1 MTDPYRARHRQVTE
15 PERAPLV
22 EVFASIQ
29 GEGRFAG
36 SPMAFLRV
44 AVCPLRCT
52 YCDTPNSYTAELLFP
67 VTIGNQRLTERNP
80 VTGYRAAELA
90 LEAARHSVFGDTPR
104 PMVAV
109 TGGEPLLYAGFV
121 HAVGEV
127 LHEAGARLLLE
138 TAALDADALA
148 TCLDMVDHLS
158 ADYKLPET
166 ISPDDNDPGTQNVR
180 CVELAV
186 ARGISTDVK
195 IVVTPKVTD
204 ASLRLALERLS
215 SSRHHIT
222 LILQPVTPFGQE
234 TEPLPPQRLL
244 ALCRL
249 AHAAGFAPLVIP
261 QIHKLLD
268 LP

>member
-1 MTDPYRARHRQVTE
+1 VTGS
-15 PERAPLV
+15 RKAPLV

-29 GEGRFAG
+29 GEGRFVG
-36 SPMAFLRV
+36 RPMAFLRV

-52 YCDTPNSYTAELLFP
+52 YCDTPNSYTATPDFP
-67 VTIGNQRLTERNP
+67 VTIGDQQLIETNP
-80 VTGYRAAELA
+80 VPATRAAELV
-90 LEAARHSVFGDTPR
+90 LEAARHSPFGDTPTT
-104 PMVAV
+104 MVAV
-109 TGGEPLLYAGFV
+109 TGGEPLLYTDFV
-121 HAVGEV
+121 RDVGEV
-127 LHEAGARLLLE
+127 LHDVGTRLLLE
-138 TAALDADALA
+138 TAALDAEALS
-148 TCLDMVDHLS
+148 TCLDVVDHLS

-166 ISPDDNDPGTQNVR
+166 LAPDDPDPGTENAR

-195 IVVTPKVTD
+195 IVLTPRVTD
-204 ASLRLALERLS
+204 SSLRLALERLRFL
-215 SSRHHIT
+215 RHQVT

-234 TEPLPPQRLL
+234 TDPLPRDRLL

-249 AHAAGFAPLVIP
+249 AHDAGFTPLVIP